1 MEDEVTY
8 LCGEL
13 GREGCDNVVEFGLLL
28 RNPPGSELCLH
39 LGEPHVG
46 VGGPKGR
53 ELTAATLTGAVAA
66 AVSLS
71 PSTDMAFVERD
82 DRACRFA
89 VVRSWSP
96 MWEIYFHIPHMFWK
110 LHVLYTC

>member
-39 LGEPHVG
+39 LGEPHVR

-53 ELTAATLTGAVAA
+53 ELQVDRR
-66 AVSLS
+66 VSDWRCGCRCVS
-71 PSTDMAFVERD
+71 VIVDGHGCRGERRSCVLLCCD
-82 DRACRFA
+82 H
-89 VVRSWSP
+89 VVVTNVGD
-96 MWEIYFHIPHMFWK
+96 
-110 LHVLYTC
+110 LLD